1 MGQIHLSHRFVSYEE
16 HEREVL
22 LRFENGTTTKCDVL
36 IGADGIRSAVRRC
49 FLDSQGLKNSP
60 SHKPYWSGAYAYRG
74 LVRLEDLHKEFPGH
88 RVSDQAMMVSEHFSS
103 ANLFQSHCYVTVL
116 REIQGLEHITLKLF
130 RSNCSQ
136 STAYYCVSC
145 FA

>member
-22 LRFENGTTTKCDVL
+22 LQFENGITAKCDVL

-88 RVSDQAMMVSEHFSS
+88 RVCDQAMMVSVSS
-103 ANLFQSHCYVTVL
+103 ANLFWQSY
-116 REIQGLEHITLKLF
+116 
-130 RSNCSQ
+130 
-136 STAYYCVSC
+136 
-145 FA
+145 